1 MTGHANPADYGR
13 DEMHELLAA
22 GARLEDRPSAAA
34 ALHLLTF
41 TDLPGRRDFARHVHV
56 ENVTGAGSGTITG
69 AGSGTI
75 TGAWVRDWQALLTDG
90 SVYVSSGPRRLLE
103 VAASYATGRPV
114 DLRETGSGLGT
125 AHAGRLIEAAVIG
138 TGMAE
143 YYTITGTAKLA
154 GLRATQAKLAG
165 QEGSR

>member
-1 MTGHANPADYGR
+1 MTGRGNSSGYGQ
-13 DEMHELLAA
+13 DEMRALLAA

-34 ALHLLTF
+34 AVHLLTF
-41 TDLPGRRDFARHVHV
+41 TDLPGRRDFARHVHI
-56 ENVTGAGSGTITG
+56 ENVTHAGGGTVL
-69 AGSGTI
+69 A
-75 TGAWVRDWQALLTDG
+75 AWVRDWDRLLGDG
-90 SVYVSSGPRRLLE
+90 SVYVSGGPRRLLE

-114 DLRETGSGLGT
+114 DLREASSGLGT
-125 AHAGRLIEAAVIG
+125 AHAGRVIEAAVIG